1 MVVGYCN
8 GLLLC
13 TTGNKGCATIDSNLK
28 FKVVR
33 IPLDDLIA
41 KCEFAVEV
49 FSSETGQSPDS
60 VVSSPKPIYWSIR
73 PTNAVVYNGLLRWM
87 TRGNEIVVYDSYSDR
102 VVLLV
107 EKPKKAY
114 KIHGSE
120 LSHVKERIDAIDKE
134 NLTYDYSV
142 IGGDPALLNKA
153 LDKISFQI
161 KVESS
166 PDGGSIFKRSSKSY
180 TIDGAEVNEEEIKA
194 GQEKAMEAFVG
205 IFRAFEAYIL
215 ANPDV

>member
-1 MVVGYCN
+1 MGVITCEWQVATTVPPAKMFKTF
-8 GLLLC
+8 LL
-13 TTGNKGCATIDSNLK
+13 DSEILLPK
-28 FKVVR
+28 ICPRAIK
-33 IPLDDLIA
+33 
-41 KCEFAVEV
+41 
-49 FSSETGQSPDS
+49 S
-60 VVSSPKPIYWSIR
+60 VVILEGDGGPGTIKQI
-73 PTNAVVYNGLLRWM
+73 NFN
-87 TRGNEIVVYDSYSDR
+87 
-102 VVLLV
+102 
-107 EKPKKAY
+107 
-114 KIHGSE
+114 HGSE